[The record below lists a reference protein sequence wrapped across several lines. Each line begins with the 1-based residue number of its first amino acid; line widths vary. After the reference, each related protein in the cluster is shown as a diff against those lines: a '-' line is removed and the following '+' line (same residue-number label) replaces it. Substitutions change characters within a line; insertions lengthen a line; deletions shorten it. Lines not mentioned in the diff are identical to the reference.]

1 MRKADQLE
9 ALLAPT
15 VESMGFMFWGLE
27 YIQGR
32 GAVLRV
38 FIDHEEG
45 ITVDDCADVS
55 HQISGVLD
63 VEDPITGE
71 YTLEVSS
78 PGMDRPLFTLEQ
90 WQLYIGE
97 QAQVRLLAP
106 VENRRRMTAEITAVD
121 GDNLH
126 LTVDG
131 QTLVVPFAQVD
142 RANVVP
148 QFD

>member
-1 MRKADQLE
+1 MRKVDQLH
-9 ALLAPT
+9 ALLGPV
-15 VESMGFMFWGLE
+15 VESMGFVFWGLE

-38 FIDHEEG
+38 FIDHEDG
-45 ITVDDCADVS
+45 ISVDNCADVS

-63 VEDPITGE
+63 VEDPISGE
-71 YTLEVSS
+71 YNLEVSS

-90 WQLYIGE
+90 YGLYIGE
-97 QAQVRLLAP
+97 QVQLRLLAP
-106 VENRRRMTAEITAVD
+106 VASRRRMTATLDAVD
-121 GDNLH
+121 GDDLH
-126 LTVDG
+126 LTLEG
-131 QTLVVPFAQVD
+131 QALVVPFTQVD

>member
-106 VENRRRMTAEITAVD
+106 VENRRRMTAEIAAVD

>member
-1 MRKADQLE
+1 MRKADQLQ

-38 FIDHEEG
+38 FIDHEDG

>member
-1 MRKADQLE
+1 MRKADQLQ
-9 ALLAPT
+9 ALLAPS
-15 VESMGFMFWGLE
+15 VESMGYVLWGLE

-32 GAVLRV
+32 GAVLRIY
-38 FIDHEEG
+38 IDHEDG

-55 HQISGVLD
+55 HQVSGVLD
-63 VEDPITGE
+63 VEDPISGE

-97 QAQVRLLAP
+97 KAQVRLLAP
-106 VENRRRMTAEITAVD
+106 VSNRRKFTAEITAVM
-121 GDNLH
+121 GDDLH